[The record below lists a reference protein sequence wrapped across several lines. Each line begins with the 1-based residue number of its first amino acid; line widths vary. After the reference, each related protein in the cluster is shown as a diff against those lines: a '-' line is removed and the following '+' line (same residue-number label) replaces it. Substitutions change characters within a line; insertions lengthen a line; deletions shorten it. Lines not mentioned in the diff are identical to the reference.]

1 VSVNVTNMGKDIAIV
16 SGKTD
21 RITESIAQNFVVLSG
36 KMDKTTE
43 TSYSEPAR
51 EKEYTKK
58 PKVTKGRD
66 GLKWHA

>member
-1 VSVNVTNMGKDIAIV
+1 MTKVNAML
-16 SGKTD
+16 
-21 RITESIAQNFVVLSG
+21 RL
-36 KMDKTTE
+36 MLDKTTE